1 MVQLSRVSL
10 SSGKTSWKRWS
21 LRTEK
26 GLDSR
31 WGLREGLFCGW
42 KQGLVG

>member
-1 MVQLSRVSL
+1 MSRVSL
-10 SSGKTSWKRWS
+10 NSGKTSWKRRS

-31 WGLREGLFCGW
+31 RGLQEGLFCGW